1 MAAST
6 LSQRTRALTLGL
18 VAALVPLVLLL
29 GLQWVWLGRLEAA
42 TRVARQSAVRNFADA
57 VTGEIEASYRAL
69 AERALVPPTG
79 EADLPAEYTRL
90 WARRPVEGARTLF
103 LVDYSGEPFGSVL
116 EWDPAAGRLV
126 SPPAS
131 DQALAIIV
139 ACTPFQMA
147 SYHRRVV
154 ENPAPLVDERDP
166 EHRILL
172 LPILD
177 DEAHMAGVAGMVLDE
192 RWFAGHLLPRAV
204 ARAEAEGLAVSVR
217 DARGRVQLAQGD
229 PGAGPATER
238 RFPWVFTD
246 WVLSVSGP
254 APAAESWA
262 RAGFAFNMTLA
273 VLLAS
278 ALLGGIAFA
287 LNAARREVQLS
298 EMKSDFVSNVSHEL
312 RAPLSSIRA
321 LGELLKLGRVPAEKV
336 REYGDHIETE
346 SRRLSRLIDNL
357 LDFSRIESG
366 RKEYRFETVGLES
379 VVGPVVEAFRRGAA
393 AAGFAVEV
401 AGPDAPLPPVPL
413 DADAVGQAVHNLLE
427 NAAKYS
433 GDSRRIRVRLGRED
447 GAVVCAVQDWGIGI
461 PREEQARVFDR
472 FHRVGSALVHDVKGT
487 GLGLAIVRHVVR
499 AHGGTAQVDS
509 EPGRGTTVTLRF
521 PLGGVV
527 SPAGSAGSGRGGD
540 GCRGS

>member
-1 MAAST
+1 MGFPMATST
-6 LSQRTRALTLGL
+6 LSQRTRSLTLGL

-42 TRVARQSAVRNFADA
+42 TRVARQAAVRNFADA
-57 VTGEIEASYRAL
+57 VTTEIESFYRAL

-79 EADLPAEYTRL
+79 APDLPGEFTRL

-103 LVDYSGEPFGSVL
+103 LVDYFGEPFGRVL
-116 EWDPAAGRLV
+116 EWDPEAARLV

-131 DQALAIIV
+131 DEALAIIV

-172 LPILD
+172 LPLLD
-177 DEAHMAGVAGMVLDE
+177 EEAHVMGVAGMVLDD
-192 RWFAGHLLPRAV
+192 RYFAEQLLPRAV
-204 ARAEAEGLAVSVR
+204 ARAEAEGLSVSVR

-229 PGAGPATER
+229 AAQAPGTER

-246 WVLSVSGP
+246 WVLAVAGP
-254 APAAESWA
+254 AATAESWA

-273 VLLAS
+273 VLLAA

-321 LGELLKLGRVPAEKV
+321 LGELLKLGRVPAGKV
-336 REYGDHIETE
+336 REYGDHIEAE

-366 RKEYRFETVGLES
+366 RKEYRFATVALPD
-379 VVGPVVEAFRRGAA
+379 VVERAVEAFRREAR
-393 AAGFAVEV
+393 AAGFAVEL
-401 AGPDAPLPPVPL
+401 AGPPAPLPPLAL

-433 GDSRRIRVRLGRED
+433 GDSRRILVTLARED
-447 GAVVCAVQDWGIGI
+447 GFVVCAVQDWGIGI
-461 PREEQARVFDR
+461 PREEQARIFDR

-487 GLGLAIVRHVVR
+487 GLGLAIVRHVMR
-499 AHGGTAQVDS
+499 AHGGAAEVDS
-509 EPGRGTTVTLRF
+509 EPGRGTTVRLKF
-521 PLGGVV
+521 PIAGG
-527 SPAGSAGSGRGGD
+527 PPGGGIPGQGGR
-540 GCRGS
+540 